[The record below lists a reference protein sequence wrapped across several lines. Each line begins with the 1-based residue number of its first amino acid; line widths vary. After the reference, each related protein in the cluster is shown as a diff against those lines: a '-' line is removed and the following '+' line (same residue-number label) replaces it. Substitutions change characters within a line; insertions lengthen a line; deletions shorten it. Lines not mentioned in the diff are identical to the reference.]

1 MLTVKISRA
10 DKQFFTLEDVLT
22 VRLDADL
29 NVPADSLTV
38 TCPYNDTIRKNAQTI
53 QAYNGDRLVF
63 RGRIDSVDSIKRA
76 QGVIMKITARSL
88 AAALLDNEAEPVT
101 YFDPTAVMIESRH
114 LRPFGITLANRDN
127 QPYYDSLKIDKG
139 MSHWSVIERFCRA
152 RYHSEPR
159 ISGDGT
165 AYLDRRPSDEVAVF
179 SDSGSGIPYISLN
192 ESRRPYRLISE
203 IRLKFRQANTY
214 GSVIRNANPEARQVT
229 RVRYV
234 NAAADKT
241 TLATADKML
250 ENSNR
255 RSYLLKLSCA
265 GCHCGLLGKR
275 AEVRDSV
282 LGTIGGLAVRKVSYT
297 VSSRGEFSTIELEK
311 ENYNVVDELHN

>member
-1 MLTVKISRA
+1 MLTIKITGADNRSFTIDSALTVK
-10 DKQFFTLEDVLT
+10 
-22 VRLDADL
+22 LDSDMA
-29 NVPADSLTV
+29 VPADSLTV
-38 TCPYNDTIRKNAQTI
+38 TCPYSGAIRKNAQSI
-53 QAYNGDRLVF
+53 QAYDGGRLVF
-63 RGRIDSVDSIKRA
+63 TGQIDSVDSIKRP
-76 QGVIMKITARSL
+76 QGVILKITARSL

-101 YFDPTAVMIESRH
+101 YLNPTAVMIESRH
-114 LRPFGITLANRDN
+114 LRPFGITLAEKDN
-127 QPYYDSLKIDKG
+127 LPYYDFLKIDKG
-139 MSHWSVIERFCRA
+139 MSHWRVIERFCRA

-165 AYLDRRPSDEVAVF
+165 AYFNSLPSGGEAVF
-179 SDSGSGIPYISLN
+179 SDAGDGIPYLSLN

-214 GSVIRNANPEARQVT
+214 GSVIRNANPEAQRVT

-255 RSYLLKLSCA
+255 RSYLLKLNCA
-265 GCHCGLLGKR
+265 GCHTGLLGKK
-275 AEVRDSV
+275 AAVRDSV
-282 LGTIGGLAVRKVSYT
+282 LGNIGGLTVRKVSYT
-297 VSSRGEFSTIELEK
+297 VSSRGEFSYIELEK
-311 ENYNVVDELHN
+311 EDHNVVDELHN

>member
-1 MLTVKISRA
+1 
-10 DKQFFTLEDVLT
+10 
-22 VRLDADL
+22 
-29 NVPADSLTV
+29 
-38 TCPYNDTIRKNAQTI
+38 
-53 QAYNGDRLVF
+53 
-63 RGRIDSVDSIKRA
+63 
-76 QGVIMKITARSL
+76 
-88 AAALLDNEAEPVT
+88 
-101 YFDPTAVMIESRH
+101 
-114 LRPFGITLANRDN
+114 
-127 QPYYDSLKIDKG
+127 
-139 MSHWSVIERFCRA
+139 ERFCRA

-159 ISGDGT
+159 ISGGGT

-179 SDSGSGIPYISLN
+179 SDSGSGIPYLSLN

-214 GSVIRNANPEARQVT
+214 GSVIRNANPEAQRVT